1 MNRTTKFIV
10 SVLGIVLGISG
21 LNHGIFETLQGAVP
35 TPGLIIQAIGDDQQ
49 MWVHGTEEAFT
60 ILPNFLLA
68 GILTILFSLAIIV
81 WTVFFIERK
90 HGPAIFLLLFVL
102 LFLSG
107 GGIGHIVFFIP
118 TWLASTHIHKPLNG
132 WRKILPEKTQRWVSK
147 IWPATLAISLLA
159 FFGALFIA
167 IVGYVPGMSDPDQI
181 LYFCWTLL
189 ISALGLI
196 LLSMVSGY
204 ASDLQ
209 KQLHTPVNFET
220 NKRFGVNHGK

>member
-10 SVLGIVLGISG
+10 SVLGMMLGISG
-21 LNHGIFETLQGAVP
+21 LNHGIFETVQGAVP
-35 TPGLIIQAIGDDQQ
+35 TPGLIIQAIGDAQQ

-68 GILTILFSLAIIV
+68 GILTILFSLTIIV
-81 WTVFFIERK
+81 WTVFFIDRK
-90 HGPAIFLLLFVL
+90 HGPAVFLLLFVL

-107 GGIGHIVFFIP
+107 GGIGQIVFFIP
-118 TWLASTHIHKPLNG
+118 TWLASTRIHKPLNG
-132 WRKILPEKTQRWVSK
+132 WRKILPEKTRRWVSK

-181 LYFCWTLL
+181 LYFCWALL
-189 ISALGLI
+189 VSALGLI

-209 KQLHTPVNFET
+209 KQLHTPRNVF
-220 NKRFGVNHGK
+220 KQQKDRI